1 MIADAVNCAMRHLA
15 ASTRSSIST
24 ATAVKASCR
33 ARCRMTSMD
42 GRGWGNVMTL
52 PRDSHSRTCVMRT
65 VCEAARARGVALSLP
80 CGLGL
85 VREDAPRPCSAADGH
100 RRRRGPRLRLTRNN
114 WHWLIPTLHAD
125 VQTTQRRSTACL
137 AQQQWR
143 ARTCGLGAAPSAW
156 AMGGGGGGGMC
167 WETCCSRDT
176 SVRAVT
182 SRASGKAHRSANT
195 PSDAASFAL
204 KLRLRQKRH
213 RQQHKR
219 AGRHVTVLKRPRA
232 HLAYSGS
239 HDAVCVSDGIR
250 LDLRLRHSHFRLGS
264 QAEDYGQRRA

>member
-1 MIADAVNCAMRHLA
+1 MRHLA

-42 GRGWGNVMTL
+42 GRGWGNVTTL
-52 PRDSHSRTCVMRT
+52 PRDTHSRTCVMRT

-85 VREDAPRPCSAADGH
+85 VREDATRPCSAADGH

-167 WETCCSRDT
+167 WEMCCSRDT
-176 SVRAVT
+176 SVRVRALVERVDKRTAVPRPPAT
-182 SRASGKAHRSANT
+182 PPASRSSSACNT
-195 PSDAASFAL
+195 DHFFNNT
-204 KLRLRQKRH
+204 LRNSN
-213 RQQHKR
+213 
-219 AGRHVTVLKRPRA
+219 ATT
-232 HLAYSGS
+232 
-239 HDAVCVSDGIR
+239 C
-250 LDLRLRHSHFRLGS
+250 
-264 QAEDYGQRRA
+264 E